1 MTKLP
6 GSLLLAVAA
15 TAGSAVMALEI
26 AAGRALAPGFG
37 SSIYVWSAVISVTLL
52 FLAVGYAVGGKAA
65 DRWPSA
71 ATLGL
76 PLLLAAVTGT
86 ACFWVNRALAGLLIE
101 FDVRL
106 GALISA
112 GLLLAVPLA
121 CAAAVS
127 PVCIR
132 LATRSSERVGTT
144 AGAIYAASTVG
155 GVVATLLAGFW
166 TIPAFGV
173 TATFHGACA
182 LLALPALVV
191 FGLGRRRGLVLVALA
206 VLVLAAVLSGR
217 GDAVQAPGAVLMSR
231 QSPYGHVI
239 VTESF
244 GQRLLFVD
252 GVLQTGAPVDP
263 AEITGRSHLIE
274 ERYHLELLPHF
285 RPEGRRALLIGGGG
299 GLFSKVMAGYGI
311 DTLSVEI
318 DPVVAEAAL
327 VYFGAASHAAL
338 RRPDTTKIPEPA
350 TTRARMLAVQER
362 QALGAGSSMVIDDGR
377 RFLRRTRERF
387 DFIVIDAYSG
397 EVPPGHLFTREAFE
411 LAAGRLSPDG
421 ILAINLIADPDSVV
435 PRGIWATLGRCFR
448 HQRAYRFQPAP
459 GTQPLTFFA
468 SAEPLEPDRHSLAA
482 RCGLPADEVLDGLRS
497 AELAFDPA
505 GAPIITDD
513 RNPVELAWHRDVLG
527 WRREMRAFVR

>member
-1 MTKLP
+1 MRVRP
-6 GSLLLAVAA
+6 LLTICALA
-15 TAGSAVMALEI
+15 AGAAVMALEI

-52 FLAVGYAVGGKAA
+52 FLALGYGVGGRAA

-71 ATLGL
+71 STLGV
-76 PLLLAAVTGT
+76 PLLLAAATGT
-86 ACFWVNRALAGLLIE
+86 GCFWLNRAFADVLVE

-112 GLLLAVPLA
+112 AVLLALPLA

-127 PVCIR
+127 PICIR
-132 LATRSSERVGTT
+132 LATHSSERVGTA
-144 AGAIYAASTVG
+144 AGTIYAASTVG

-182 LLALPALVV
+182 LLALSALVV
-191 FGLGRRRGLVLVALA
+191 FGIGRRRIAAVVSLLVLLLTAMLA
-206 VLVLAAVLSGR
+206 TR
-217 GDAVQAPGAVLMSR
+217 GDAVQATGAVLMSR
-231 QSPYGHVI
+231 QSPYGHVV
-239 VTESF
+239 VTESL

-252 GVLQTGAPVDP
+252 GVLQTGAPVYAD
-263 AEITGRSHLIE
+263 EITARSHIIE

-285 RPEGRRALLIGGGG
+285 RPQARKALLIGGGG
-299 GLFSKVMAGYGI
+299 GLFSKVMAGYGVE
-311 DTLSVEI
+311 TLGVEI

-327 VYFGAASHAAL
+327 VYFTNGVG
-338 RRPDTTKIPEPA
+338 PGDPTYN
-350 TTRARMLAVQER
+350 
-362 QALGAGSSMVIDDGR
+362 GSVVIEDGR
-377 RFLRRTRERF
+377 RFLRRTDERF

-397 EVPPGHLFTREAFE
+397 EVPPAHLFTREAFE
-411 LAAGRLSPDG
+411 LAAARLSPDG
-421 ILAINLIADPDSVV
+421 IVAINLIADPDSAV
-435 PRGIWATLGRCFR
+435 PRAVWATLAPILR

-468 SAEPLEPDRHSLAA
+468 SDEPLELDRECLQS
-482 RCGLPADEVLDGLRS
+482 RCGLPADDVLDELRS
-497 AELAFDPA
+497 AELAFDLA

-513 RNPVELAWHRDVLG
+513 HNPIELAWHRDVLA
-527 WRREMRAFVR
+527 WRRDMRAFVR